1 MLQNYVKIAWRN
13 LVNGKLFSIINLT
26 GLSIGTAVVIILL
39 LFVKNEW
46 SFDKFHSKSDQIH
59 RTWVKEYFKG
69 ELIWNSVTPL
79 LLGDE
84 LKNNFPEI
92 KESTRYM
99 SNTSLVKNG
108 AFSESEKVF
117 YVDPSF
123 LTMFDFPLI
132 KGKKEAALSQPS
144 QIVITEKMGEK
155 YFGNNAPIGQNISL
169 QIDGEWVDFLISG
182 IIEKAPINSS
192 IQYDIL
198 IPFEY
203 TNNFF
208 GEGTRNCWTCV
219 FGETYVQID
228 PNTNI
233 ENLHTK
239 IASFMDDK
247 NIGDY
252 KSGEYVV
259 GLQPLTDI
267 HLNNDIPVGE
277 VSVSDSRYPY
287 ILAWVALLILLLAC
301 INFTTLSVG
310 RSLTRAKEVGV
321 RKVTGATNWQL
332 RAQFWSEAILTSG
345 VALVIGLVLA
355 QLLLP
360 LFNSLA
366 ASQLVLEASLENVTF
381 FVGLGLMLGLLSGAY
396 PAIILSRFSPI
407 KAIRGAISSK
417 GNDKHLVLRG
427 LVGFQFVLSIFL
439 IICAFGMN
447 KQMHFLQNKNLGFS
461 EDQTVIVPF
470 NGSGQSFTQTWREA
484 DQLKQVL
491 RNELGAGKGV
501 KNIISSS
508 HTFGTQGWLQL
519 GYVDPITDGF
529 RQFYAQKIDEEYLDV
544 MEMNIVE
551 GRNFSKEI
559 KTDSNGVIVNETF
572 AKKWELKDPIGA
584 TMPEPWEEFQ
594 IIGVAKDFHFQ
605 SLHTNVEP
613 LIMTLD
619 IIGFNRVA
627 PDRNFTDS
635 PIPKLSFK
643 VSGDNLPVTLS
654 NIQREMKNA
663 APEAVFAYTF
673 MDKNIGR
680 QYESEQLLSRILSL
694 ATALA
699 IFIACLGLFG
709 IATLTIAQKTKEIGV
724 RKVLG
729 ASTSNIVLMLNKNF
743 SILVLVAT
751 LVATP
756 IAWYFMKEW
765 LADFAFQTDLNIWLF
780 VFSGLA
786 VLVIA
791 WISAG
796 FQSWRAAMANPVES
810 LRSE

>member
-366 ASQLVLEASLENVTF
+366 ASQLVLEASLENI
-381 FVGLGLMLGLLSGAY
+381 LLY
-396 PAIILSRFSPI
+396 I
-407 KAIRGAISSK
+407 
-417 GNDKHLVLRG
+417 N
-427 LVGFQFVLSIFL
+427 
-439 IICAFGMN
+439 
-447 KQMHFLQNKNLGFS
+447 
-461 EDQTVIVPF
+461 
-470 NGSGQSFTQTWREA
+470 
-484 DQLKQVL
+484 
-491 RNELGAGKGV
+491 
-501 KNIISSS
+501 
-508 HTFGTQGWLQL
+508 
-519 GYVDPITDGF
+519 
-529 RQFYAQKIDEEYLDV
+529 
-544 MEMNIVE
+544 
-551 GRNFSKEI
+551 
-559 KTDSNGVIVNETF
+559 
-572 AKKWELKDPIGA
+572 
-584 TMPEPWEEFQ
+584 
-594 IIGVAKDFHFQ
+594 
-605 SLHTNVEP
+605 
-613 LIMTLD
+613 
-619 IIGFNRVA
+619 
-627 PDRNFTDS
+627 
-635 PIPKLSFK
+635 
-643 VSGDNLPVTLS
+643 
-654 NIQREMKNA
+654 
-663 APEAVFAYTF
+663 
-673 MDKNIGR
+673 
-680 QYESEQLLSRILSL
+680 
-694 ATALA
+694 
-699 IFIACLGLFG
+699 
-709 IATLTIAQKTKEIGV
+709 
-724 RKVLG
+724 
-729 ASTSNIVLMLNKNF
+729 
-743 SILVLVAT
+743 
-751 LVATP
+751 
-756 IAWYFMKEW
+756 
-765 LADFAFQTDLNIWLF
+765 
-780 VFSGLA
+780 
-786 VLVIA
+786 
-791 WISAG
+791 
-796 FQSWRAAMANPVES
+796 
-810 LRSE
+810 